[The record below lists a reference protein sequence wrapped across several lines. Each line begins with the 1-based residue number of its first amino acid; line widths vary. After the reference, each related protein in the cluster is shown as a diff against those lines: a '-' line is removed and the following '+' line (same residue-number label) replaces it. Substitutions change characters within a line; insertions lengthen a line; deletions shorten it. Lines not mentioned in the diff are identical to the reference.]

1 MGGRFV
7 LQKLSSGLSRS
18 RSLFGAHVASSSP
31 ITLPAASESIGALGN
46 SFHGAS
52 AHPSTVVST
61 NRGIHG
67 CEGSVRARGDPL
79 YGASAHTGSVV
90 PSNREIDGYAARY
103 FNTFPCS
110 ANRTFSSSSPAKKI
124 VDWEAERAA
133 LIARLDAR
141 REYYSSEAQAEA
153 QKASVLAVFDSGK
166 AKVEAT
172 SKVLDANFAEF
183 KAKLQKESADFM
195 NIARLLMFVF
205 GLVCF
210 FMMAEIIDELKRKG
224 RSTPKVDA
232 STNGVVENP
241 NAPRNLVAC
250 SCSKS

>member
-1 MGGRFV
+1 MAAMRGFNQLLRRT
-7 LQKLSSGLSRS
+7 LCNQSSE
-18 RSLFGAHVASSSP
+18 
-31 ITLPAASESIGALGN
+31 TTGAL
-46 SFHGAS
+46 STFFHGA
-52 AHPSTVVST
+52 AGHPSKVVST

-67 CEGSVRARGDPL
+67 YEGGVRALGSL
-79 YGASAHTGSVV
+79 LHGASAHPGSVV
-90 PSNREIDGYAARY
+90 PSNRPIDGYAARY
-103 FNTFPCS
+103 ICTLPCS
-110 ANRTFSSSSPAKKI
+110 VKRTFSSNSSAKNV
-124 VDWEAERAA
+124 VDWEAEKAA

-141 REYYSSEAQAEA
+141 KEYYSSEAQAEA
-153 QKASVLAVFDSGK
+153 QKASVLAVFESGK

-172 SKVLDANFAEF
+172 TKVLDDNLAEF

-195 NIARLLMFVF
+195 NIARLLLFVF

-250 SCSKS
+250 SCLNPNVPCN